1 MSPALRLLPRPRY
14 PVVYCGRVTWRL
26 NGYRRLSM
34 ALNGSRRGHG
44 GVSMDINGS
53 QRLSPTLGGS
63 QRLSTAL
70 NGSTA
75 LGGDSTLPG
84 WCLLG
89 LSIVPRR
96 PATIPASTG
105 KGAEACRC
113 TSNDRRK
120 ASSGK
125 TSCSHAGASMSRIGR
140 CLSLYMSPPVLRWQ
154 SAVAVAV
161 ARCCLRPASG
171 HCCIYCAYTVWQSTH
186 LRGEGVGVFEYFSSV
201 ICHFCFESP
210 PSL

>member
-1 MSPALRLLPRPRY
+1 MAAQWISTAL
-14 PVVYCGRVTWRL
+14 
-26 NGYRRLSM
+26 
-34 ALNGSRRGHG
+34 
-44 GVSMDINGS
+44 NGS
-53 QRLSPTLGGS
+53 QRLSAGS
-63 QRLSTAL
+63 RRGLDGYQRLSTAL
-70 NGSTA
+70 TDSRRFSTALNGSQRLSTA